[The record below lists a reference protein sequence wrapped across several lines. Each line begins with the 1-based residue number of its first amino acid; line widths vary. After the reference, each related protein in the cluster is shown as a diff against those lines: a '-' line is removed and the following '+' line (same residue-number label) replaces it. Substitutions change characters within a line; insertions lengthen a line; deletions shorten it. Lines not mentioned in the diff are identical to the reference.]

1 MENSA
6 HAGDRGMNI
15 TVSHSYAG
23 RTCLSRKIAIIMCV
37 ATPRVHEDI
46 IFTAEEEEECV
57 TVKGLI

>member
-1 MENSA
+1 
-6 HAGDRGMNI
+6 
-15 TVSHSYAG
+15 
-23 RTCLSRKIAIIMCV
+23 MCV